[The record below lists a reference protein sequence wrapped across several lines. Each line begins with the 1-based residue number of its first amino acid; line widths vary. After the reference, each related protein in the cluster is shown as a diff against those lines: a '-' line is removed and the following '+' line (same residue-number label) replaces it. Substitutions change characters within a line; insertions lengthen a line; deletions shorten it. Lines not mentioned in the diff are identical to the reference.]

1 MEQAFFAMRAGA
13 IYNGRIG
20 INRMKTRFIPGLCAL
35 LLLSA
40 AVPALAQQDPYA
52 VRLRNQ
58 VNSLQRGWT
67 NDNHPA
73 TYEQRQANQ
82 DKEDARRQGDTPQ
95 TYYSNEQQ
103 RFLQQ
108 LREQQRVQAGG
119 GSSGGY
125 YNAQ

>member
-1 MEQAFFAMRAGA
+1 
-13 IYNGRIG
+13 
-20 INRMKTRFIPGLCAL
+20 MKTRRILIAAAF

-40 AVPALAQQDPYA
+40 GPAGAQQDPYA
-52 VRLRNQ
+52 IRLHNQ

-67 NDNHPA
+67 SDNHPN
-73 TYEQRQANQ
+73 TYEQRQENQ
-82 DKEDARRQGDTPQ
+82 YKEDQRRKGDTPQ

-108 LREQQRVQAGG
+108 LREQQRVQSSAGG
-119 GSSGGY
+119 NPGY